1 MSVPLATFHESD
13 DRPRCD
19 THDVM
24 CLVKRHTYEL
34 TFAIPHTPQT
44 QTRHPQPHVYVRV
57 KAPGQAAG
65 FILDLPD
72 VEQLYEDLLQ
82 MLEYLQRE
90 RRKTEVSKSFEAS
103 HQRHTPGYGAA
114 TSSV

>member
-1 MSVPLATFHESD
+1 MSVSLVTLHESD
-13 DRPRCD
+13 DRPSGND

-34 TFAIPHTPQT
+34 TFAIPQAPQA
-44 QTRHPQPHVYVRV
+44 QTCRPQPHVYIRV
-57 KAPGQAAG
+57 KTPCQAAE

-82 MLEYLQRE
+82 MLEYMQRE
-90 RRKTEVSKSFEAS
+90 RRKTGVSK
-103 HQRHTPGYGAA
+103 TL
-114 TSSV
+114 

>member
-1 MSVPLATFHESD
+1 MSVPLTTLQECAN
-13 DRPRCD
+13 RPSGHD

-34 TFAIPHTPQT
+34 TFAIPHALQAQT
-44 QTRHPQPHVYVRV
+44 CRPQPRVYIRV
-57 KAPGQAAG
+57 KTPGQAAG

-90 RRKTEVSKSFEAS
+90 RRKTEASKPIYAS
-103 HQRHTPGYGAA
+103 HQ
-114 TSSV
+114 

>member
-1 MSVPLATFHESD
+1 MSISLATLHESD
-13 DRPRCD
+13 DRPSGHA

-34 TFAIPHTPQT
+34 TFAIPHAPQA
-44 QTRHPQPHVYVRV
+44 QICRPQPHVYVRV
-57 KAPGQAAG
+57 KTPGQAAG

-90 RRKTEVSKSFEAS
+90 RQKAEAS
-103 HQRHTPGYGAA
+103 KPF
-114 TSSV
+114 

>member
-1 MSVPLATFHESD
+1 MSVSLTTLRASD
-13 DRPRCD
+13 DRPSGLD

-34 TFAIPHTPQT
+34 TFAIPHAPQA
-44 QTRHPQPHVYVRV
+44 QTCRPQPHVYVRV
-57 KAPGQAAG
+57 KALGQTAG
-65 FILDLPD
+65 FMLDLPD

-90 RRKTEVSKSFEAS
+90 RRKTEGSKPLQAS
-103 HQRHTPGYGAA
+103 HQQPTPG
-114 TSSV
+114 

>member
-1 MSVPLATFHESD
+1 MSIPIVTLHESD
-13 DRPRCD
+13 DRPRGHD
-19 THDVM
+19 THNVM

-34 TFAIPHTPQT
+34 TFAIPQAPQA
-44 QTRHPQPHVYVRV
+44 QTCRPRPHVYVRV
-57 KAPGQAAG
+57 KTPDHAAG

-90 RRKTEVSKSFEAS
+90 RRRTEAS
-103 HQRHTPGYGAA
+103 KPL
-114 TSSV
+114 

>member
-1 MSVPLATFHESD
+1 MSVSLTTFYESD
-13 DRPRCD
+13 DRPSGCD

-34 TFAIPHTPQT
+34 TFAIPHAPRAQT
-44 QTRHPQPHVYVRV
+44 CRPQPHVYVRV

-82 MLEYLQRE
+82 MLEYVQRE
-90 RRKTEVSKSFEAS
+90 RRKTEDSK
-103 HQRHTPGYGAA
+103 P
-114 TSSV
+114 V